1 VARSGNIFNFDLI
14 LFISMLVLMV
24 LGVLFIYSSGI
35 NSSGELVSNEY
46 LYQIIWA
53 VLGIVLFFVLLM
65 VDYSIIRIWAVVI
78 YFFSIFLL
86 ISTLVLGKS
95 VNGARSWLGFFGFGI
110 QPSEFAKISTIVL
123 LARYFENNKKGVKR
137 LSVFL
142 KGMFLAVVPMGFIL
156 VQPDLGTASV
166 YVPIFLVI
174 AFIAGVQKRYI
185 FFLIAFGSLT
195 ILIGVLPVWQ
205 LYFIQRQIAF
215 VQVLTNPFLFR
226 VLGGALLLATVSAW
240 IGFLITKQRY
250 FYWIGYGLVIIT
262 SALFASRLVG
272 KVLKD
277 YQIMRLIV
285 FIDPSVDPQGN
296 GWNIIQSVTAVGS
309 GGVWGKGYLQGT
321 QSHYRFLPQ
330 QSTDF
335 IFSILAEELGFF
347 GSVIVIALF
356 ALIIFRGLT
365 MIFSSKDTF
374 GSLVISGV
382 VGMFFFHLVVNIG
395 MAIGIMPITGI
406 PLFFLSY
413 GGSSLWTALIGLSLI
428 QNIYVRRY
436 HY

>member
-1 VARSGNIFNFDLI
+1 
-14 LFISMLVLMV
+14 M
-24 LGVLFIYSSGI
+24 
-35 NSSGELVSNEY
+35 
-46 LYQIIWA
+46 
-53 VLGIVLFFVLLM
+53 
-65 VDYSIIRIWAVVI
+65 
-78 YFFSIFLL
+78 
-86 ISTLVLGKS
+86 
-95 VNGARSWLGFFGFGI
+95 
-110 QPSEFAKISTIVL
+110 
-123 LARYFENNKKGVKR
+123 
-137 LSVFL
+137 
-142 KGMFLAVVPMGFIL
+142 
-156 VQPDLGTASV
+156 
-166 YVPIFLVI
+166 
-174 AFIAGVQKRYI
+174 
-185 FFLIAFGSLT
+185 
-195 ILIGVLPVWQ
+195 
-205 LYFIQRQIAF
+205 
-215 VQVLTNPFLFR
+215 
-226 VLGGALLLATVSAW
+226 
-240 IGFLITKQRY
+240 
-250 FYWIGYGLVIIT
+250 
-262 SALFASRLVG
+262 VG

-347 GSVIVIALF
+347 GSVLVIALF

-374 GSLVISGV
+374 GSLVIAGV